1 MYFFGNKTE
10 GQGGLGGGGGTAHL
24 TSHESILLGYLP
36 IRDDFEV
43 EYDNEAESLVSH
55 LIHLPNSSQSG
66 TQSQASRGS
75 TEGGPGGGEGL
86 ALEGDLDLENELKV
100 AQVEMYKSRLRQRER
115 RKKVVRGHTLISN
128 FFRENPITY
137 DHRGHAML
145 SAPKVKKSASNSSAS
160 GGGVSGGTN
169 KDLTSP
175 EALEKMKLLAE
186 FQSVPEFQAF
196 MANINKV

>member
-66 TQSQASRGS
+66 G
-75 TEGGPGGGEGL
+75 
-86 ALEGDLDLENELKV
+86 
-100 AQVEMYKSRLRQRER
+100 
-115 RKKVVRGHTLISN
+115 GHTRPLISN
-128 FFRENPITY
+128 IFPMAFVTLIKADPYISQNIS
-137 DHRGHAML
+137 HR
-145 SAPKVKKSASNSSAS
+145 P
-160 GGGVSGGTN
+160 
-169 KDLTSP
+169 
-175 EALEKMKLLAE
+175 LL
-186 FQSVPEFQAF
+186 
-196 MANINKV
+196 NLY

>member
-66 TQSQASRGS
+66 GGRGTPGLLYQTFSQWHS
-75 TEGGPGGGEGL
+75 
-86 ALEGDLDLENELKV
+86 
-100 AQVEMYKSRLRQRER
+100 
-115 RKKVVRGHTLISN
+115 
-128 FFRENPITY
+128 
-137 DHRGHAML
+137 
-145 SAPKVKKSASNSSAS
+145 
-160 GGGVSGGTN
+160 
-169 KDLTSP
+169 
-175 EALEKMKLLAE
+175 
-186 FQSVPEFQAF
+186 
-196 MANINKV
+196 